1 MFFSEYLE
9 LVLCAEVFT
18 ENKQVMRSRRSQMA
32 PSTVNNKRPRAL
44 MSVWKWSQPH
54 QCSVGTHRQSAAD
67 VQTPATRLTNRM
79 TSALHNID
87 NNNRGGMPIL
97 GSILFTSHSLLCNGQ
112 NARQMLSGGFIHYVL
127 KKH

>member
-1 MFFSEYLE
+1 
-9 LVLCAEVFT
+9 
-18 ENKQVMRSRRSQMA
+18 MA

-54 QCSVGTHRQSAAD
+54 QCSVGTQRQSAAD

-97 GSILFTSHSLLCNGQ
+97 GPILFTSHSLLCNGQ
-112 NARQMLSGGFIHYVL
+112 NARQMLSGGFMHCPQKTL
-127 KKH
+127 KKKKKNQRGKNNKK